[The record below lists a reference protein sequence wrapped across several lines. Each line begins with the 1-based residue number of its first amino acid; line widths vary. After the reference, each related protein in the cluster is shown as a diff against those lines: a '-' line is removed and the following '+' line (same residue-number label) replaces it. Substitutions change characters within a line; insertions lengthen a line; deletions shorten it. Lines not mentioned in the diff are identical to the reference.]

1 MATFYKMTAEKIKQQ
16 LFTFGNPEKAA
27 HSKHFFKT
35 GKGQYGEGDLF
46 IGCTVPE
53 TRKVA
58 KIHKDIPFHELRLL
72 LNDDWHECR
81 LCALMILVAKFQ
93 KADDL
98 RRKEIVDFYL
108 AHTHCINNW
117 DLVDLSSH
125 QIIGEWLKHKEDRSL
140 LYTLAQSNLLW
151 EQRIAVVSTMAF
163 IRNNDFADTL
173 RLSEFFLSHK
183 HDLIH
188 KACGWMLRETGKHN
202 EAVLI
207 DFLDRHYR
215 LMPRTM
221 LRYTIERLTPEQKAK
236 YMQRPQKQISPK

>member
-16 LFTFGNPEKAA
+16 LLTFGNPVKAE
-27 HSKHFFKT
+27 HSEYFFKT
-35 GKGQYGEGDLF
+35 GKGQYGEGDQF

-58 KIHKDIPFHELRLL
+58 KIHKDTPFHELRLL
-72 LNDDWHECR
+72 LNDNCHECR
-81 LCALMILVAKFQ
+81 LCALIILTAQFQ
-93 KADDL
+93 KGDEL

-117 DLVDLSSH
+117 DLVDLSSYH
-125 QIIGEWLKHKEDRSL
+125 ILGEWLKNKEDRSL
-140 LYTLAQSNLLW
+140 LYTLAQSSLLW

-173 RLSEFFLSHK
+173 HLSELFLTHK
-183 HDLIH
+183 HDLMH
-188 KACGWMLRETGKHN
+188 KACGWMLRETGKRN
-202 EAVLI
+202 EAILT
-207 DFLDRHYR
+207 DFLDRHYW

-221 LRYTIERLTPEQKAK
+221 LRYAIERLSPEQKTQ
-236 YMQRPQKQISPK
+236 YMLRFRKQKHIE